1 MFYNDLMRRKKGFL
15 KYSICITTLIL
26 LFAGLTCASDWTQ
39 FQADHQHNA
48 VAAGPAPVEDVELIW
63 TAAVSDDGSNGISVP
78 PVIGMEQV
86 YVVSKNGS
94 VWAFDRFTGELS
106 WKNKATSGGALQSST
121 PALTEDKIIVATF
134 NGELSAYDR
143 ATGEVMWNTKVTD
156 GSFECPLTCYEGL
169 IYIGEGLKGGVGPK
183 SYYCYNEDGQPV
195 WEYQLNESAGFLWNG
210 AVVVGE
216 YIVFSSHEG
225 VLFSLNKDTGEFVDR
240 VDLGLDDISFSKED
254 PGMFRCSVSYFDGY
268 VYTASERGQET
279 GYVWKV
285 GFNDGHFIDD
295 GWCTHNGFSTST
307 PVVCDG
313 IVYVGQGEH
322 GYTGNLTGLDD
333 STGEVLWSYFVDAGV
348 KSSPAVVRESG
359 VTYAYFTGAKNDGM
373 LYCVN
378 EGGEPVW
385 SFDPKDTGYILQGA
399 AIADGKVF
407 FATDA
412 GYLYCLGIHVD
423 PAWEQFHK
431 DLLHT
436 GYSPSKTPDTAELLW
451 SGEDI
456 GAIKGSSPVIED
468 GMVFVNCGEVVRSL
482 DARTGELLGN
492 HSNGSTKYDSIA
504 SPVYHE
510 GDTWCGLPDSVNS
523 GSTILGNRVYEGVW
537 DGYYYCTD
545 INTGEVLWN
554 FTAEGNAQATPA
566 YKDGHIYFTS
576 WEYGVN
582 YSGNVYCV
590 DADSGELVW
599 HQNKI
604 ERSCSG
610 SPAIYG
616 DIVYVTTFNF
626 YGNGDIF
633 ALDANDGS
641 ILWNHSIQ
649 RTSSTPAVGYGN
661 VYVAGGSYGYS
672 DLYTYCFDA
681 ETGELIWN
689 TSAEDAIGGW
699 LCSVAVADGKVFSGT
714 AFGAQEDHNGLR
726 GICALDAFTGE
737 LIWNAPDGGS
747 TPAVSDGVVYTIGED
762 GRVYAY
768 GQLEEPEEEVPS
780 NGEDTAK
787 TTPGFGILSAIAG
800 SIALF
805 YLRRM

>member
-1 MFYNDLMRRKKGFL
+1 MMFYNYLMQRKKGFL
-15 KYSICITTLIL
+15 KYPICLIILIL
-26 LFAGLTCASDWTQ
+26 LTAGLSCASGWTQ

-48 VAAGPAPVEDVELIW
+48 VAAGPAPVEDVELLW
-63 TAAVSDDGSNGISVP
+63 AAAVSDDGSNGISVP
-78 PVIGMEQV
+78 PVIGRENV
-86 YVVSKNGS
+86 YVLSKNGS
-94 VWAFDRFTGELS
+94 VRAFDRFTGELV

-121 PALTEDKIIVATF
+121 PALTEDSIIVPTF

-143 ATGEVMWNTKVTD
+143 KTGEILWNTQVTD
-156 GSFECPLTCYEGL
+156 SSFECPLTYYEGL
-169 IYIGEGLKGGVGPK
+169 VYIGEGLKGGVGPK
-183 SYYCYNEDGQPV
+183 SYYCYNEDGELV
-195 WEYQLNESAGFLWNG
+195 WEYQLNSSAGFLWNG
-210 AVVVGE
+210 AVIVDE
-216 YIVFSSHEG
+216 YIIFSSHEG
-225 VLFSLNKDTGEFVDR
+225 VLFSLNKDTGEFVDS
-240 VDLGLDDISFSKED
+240 VDLGSDEVSFSRED

-279 GYVWKV
+279 GYVWKI
-285 GFNDGHFIDD
+285 GFNEGYFNDD
-295 GWCTHNGFSTST
+295 GWSTHNGFSTST

-322 GYTGNLTGLDD
+322 GYTGHLTGLDD

-359 VTYAYFTGAKNDGM
+359 VTYAYFTGAKDDGM

-378 EGGEPVW
+378 EDGEPVW
-385 SFDPKDTGYILQGA
+385 SFDPEDKGYILQGA

-412 GYLYCLGIHVD
+412 GYLYCLGSPVD
-423 PAWEQFHK
+423 PAWEEFHK

-436 GYSPSKTPDTAELLW
+436 GYSPSEAPDTAELLW
-451 SGEDI
+451 AGEDI

-468 GMVFVNCGEVVRSL
+468 GMVFVNCGDVVRAL
-482 DARTGELLGN
+482 DARTGEFLGN
-492 HSNGSTKYDSIA
+492 YSNGSTKYNSIA

-523 GSTILGNRVYEGVW
+523 GSIIVGDRVYEGVW

-545 INTGEVLWN
+545 INTGQVLWN
-554 FTAEGNAQATPA
+554 FTSAGNAQSTPA
-566 YKDGHIYFTS
+566 YKDGNVYFAS

-590 DADSGELVW
+590 DADSGEMIW
-599 HQNKI
+599 HQSEI
-604 ERSCSG
+604 VRSCCS

-626 YGNGDIF
+626 YGDGDII
-633 ALDANDGS
+633 ALDTNDGS
-641 ILWNHSIQ
+641 ILWNQSIQ
-649 RTSSTPAVGYGN
+649 RTDSTPAIAYGN
-661 VYVAGGSYGYS
+661 VYVAGGCYGYS

-681 ETGELIWN
+681 VTGELIWN
-689 TSAEDAIGGW
+689 TSSDDAIGGW

-714 AFGAQEDHNGLR
+714 AFDADEDHTGLK

-737 LIWNAPDGGS
+737 LIWNAPKGGS
-747 TPAVSDGVVYTIGED
+747 SPAISNGVVYTIDED

-768 GQLEEPEEEVPS
+768 GQFEEPEEEVPS
-780 NGEDTAK
+780 DGKD
-787 TTPGFGILSAIAG
+787 TPGFGILSAFAG
-800 SIALF
+800 LMVAF
-805 YLRRM
+805 CLRRR